1 MGSNRYERY
10 LYTNVLEPILKKEMI
25 LIFRFYFL
33 ALNKN
38 VISQEPKVPIDS
50 NTSTSMCSMEKDA
63 QICTRDEG
71 GLYQL
76 KVKCALEEKEEEIA
90 A

>member
-1 MGSNRYERY
+1 ME
-10 LYTNVLEPILKKEMI
+10 T
-25 LIFRFYFL
+25 LIIIYCYHFL
-33 ALNKN
+33 TLNKD
-38 VISQEPKVPIDS
+38 VLSQEPKVPIDS
-50 NTSTSMCSMEKDA
+50 NTSTSMCLMEKDA

-90 A
+90 ALEILVQH

>member
-1 MGSNRYERY
+1 M
-10 LYTNVLEPILKKEMI
+10 
-25 LIFRFYFL
+25 LIYYYQFL
-33 ALNKN
+33 TLNKD
-38 VISQEPKVPIDS
+38 VFSQEPKVLIDS

-90 A
+90 ALEILVQH